1 MKQIINF
8 ATKIFEHAYIINVF
22 RYNNSDVLCSK
33 RTQSATYSLLLSGFY
48 SSYKHYKLRFNGRRI
63 ADKTT

>member
-22 RYNNSDVLCSK
+22 WYNYSDVLCSK
-33 RTQSATYSLLLSGFY
+33 RTQSATYSLIGNY
-48 SSYKHYKLRFNGRRI
+48 AKMVKNRI
-63 ADKTT
+63 QLNH